1 MMTEAKLVTN
11 RSSMLK
17 VAAVLLLGASMPAC
31 AAKRVAAEDPKP
43 RRAAQPRV
51 GTVSRPKAAGRT
63 VPRAADKTLPH
74 TAALE
79 TRTGVASYYA
89 DKLHNRRT
97 ASGIRY
103 DRNALVAAHRS
114 YPFGTVLRVT
124 NLKNER
130 WVTVRV
136 VDRGPFVRGRILDV
150 SRRAAE
156 ELGFVGQGLTQ
167 VRVEVLAFGSGEVD

>member
-11 RSSMLK
+11 RSSILK
-17 VAAVLLLGASMPAC
+17 VAAVLLLGASVPAC
-31 AAKRVAAEDPKP
+31 ATKRVAPEDPKP
-43 RRAAQPRV
+43 RRAAHPRV
-51 GTVSRPKAAGRT
+51 GAISRPKAAGGT
-63 VPRAADKTLPH
+63 VPRAADKSLPH
-74 TAALE
+74 TVALE
-79 TRTGVASYYA
+79 TRTGTASYYS

-97 ASGIRY
+97 ASGVRY
-103 DRNALVAAHRS
+103 DRNALVAAHRT

-136 VDRGPFVRGRILDV
+136 VDRGPFTKGLILDV

-156 ELGFVGQGLTQ
+156 ELGFIGQGLT
-167 VRVEVLAFGSGEVD
+167 RVKIEVLAYGSGEVE